1 MLRPTA
7 KWLWVLKLQQDY
19 LSKEG
24 AAHRGPIFENLTQ
37 AMRSLLVPVVSFE
50 RSGIRQEAA
59 ESLNEREVL
68 AVLGPPDYGSS
79 NQAGSDLAYR
89 FRRKGLDTD
98 LVVTISIDDRGR
110 VKQFDWNALS
120 ALRPEYLRMFRLTPS
135 PFPVIDFGPKGEP
148 ATRPV
153 RQSKSGDGYLG
164 VRCTAV
170 SWVEGDHEYVGL
182 GGVQVR
188 EVAPGSPAAV
198 AGLRVGDVIQAI
210 DQDGTEPKTFME
222 QIASHRTG
230 QTVTLTVLP
239 AGKTSWRGQKQIT
252 VTLGSRPSATS
263 RPDGGG

>member
-1 MLRPTA
+1 MN
-7 KWLWVLKLQQDY
+7 
-19 LSKEG
+19 G
-24 AAHRGPIFENLTQ
+24 APCNTRTYIGL
-37 AMRSLLVPVVSFE
+37 FE

-110 VKQFDWNALS
+110 VKRFDWNALS

-135 PFPVIDFGPKGEP
+135 PFPVIDLGPNGEP

-153 RQSKSGDGYLG
+153 REPRSGDGYLG
-164 VRCTAV
+164 VRCAAV
-170 SWVEGDHEYVGL
+170 SWVEGGHEYVGL
-182 GGVQVR
+182 GCVQVR

-198 AGLRVGDVIQAI
+198 AGLHVGDLIQAI
-210 DQDGTEPKTFME
+210 DQDGTKPKTFME
-222 QIASHRTG
+222 QITSRRVG
-230 QTVTLTVLP
+230 QHVMLTVVP
-239 AGKTSWRGQKQIT
+239 AGKTSWHDQREIT
-252 VTLGSRPSATS
+252 VTLGSRPAPATM
-263 RPDGGG
+263 PEP